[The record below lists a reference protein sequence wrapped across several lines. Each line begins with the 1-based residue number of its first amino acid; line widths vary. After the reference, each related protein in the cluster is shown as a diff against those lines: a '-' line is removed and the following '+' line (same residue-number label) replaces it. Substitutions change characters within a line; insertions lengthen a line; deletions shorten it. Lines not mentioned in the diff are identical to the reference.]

1 MSQDTEIVTE
11 LDQGVMTIGLH
22 RPGALNAL
30 THTMRNQLLETLAQ
44 ARNAK
49 EIRCLILTG
58 AGRAFSVGQDVREMQ
73 EMYRDHP
80 PDLGR
85 LVRDEYNPIVD
96 ALLNMPKPVVGLIHG
111 PAAGGGLSLALAC
124 DIRVITDQTSF
135 IPAFVKVGLAPDT
148 GASFLL
154 ARALGWSRALAL
166 SLLGQSITA
175 EDAMNWGLAH
185 FRFATLEQAEIE
197 TRNIANNLAEGPT
210 QAMLEIRQLML
221 QSQGLS
227 WPDVLRLEATVQD
240 RLGQTQDHQEAVAA
254 FLERRTAKFL
264 GQ

>member
-11 LDQGVMTIGLH
+11 LDHGVMTIGLH

-30 THTMRNQLLETLAQ
+30 THTMRSQLLDTLIHAQ
-44 ARNAK
+44 QAA
-49 EIRCLILTG
+49 EIRCLVLTG

-73 EMYRDHP
+73 EMYRDHA

-85 LVRDEYNPIVD
+85 LVRDEYNPIVN
-96 ALLNMPKPVVGLIHG
+96 ALLTMPKPVVGLIHG

-154 ARALGWSRALAL
+154 TRALGWSRALAV
-166 SLLGQSITA
+166 SLLGQPITA
-175 EDAMNWGLAH
+175 QDAMNWGLAH
-185 FRFATLEQAEIE
+185 FRFTTLEQAEIE

-210 QAMLEIRQLML
+210 QAMGEIRQLML

-227 WPDVLRLEATVQD
+227 WPDALRLEATVQD
-240 RLGQTQDHQEAVAA
+240 RLGHSHDHQEAVTA
-254 FLERRTAKFL
+254 FLERRTPKFL
-264 GQ
+264 GH